1 MLIYDGRG
9 DKPFIKTDRSAL
21 VISCSSAGKS
31 DHMTLRVNGRKDYS
45 LFFIEKGKMTFDDKV
60 VYKNQIWIYPPDVR
74 QEYVIHKN
82 DNAKYYYLHFTGNN
96 IDELFLKL
104 NIRLNTPLSSPEG
117 VDSIIKDISFYVK
130 TDDARSKLK
139 CEYLTLK
146 LLYCLSETLPSLDKN
161 NLMRSVIE
169 EMHHTYTLPYSA
181 SRFAKICALSESRFN
196 HLFKAETG
204 LAPQKYYNT
213 LRMENAGIL
222 LKETKLT
229 VTDIANRTGFADALY
244 FGQAFKKF
252 YGISPTEYRKR

>member
-9 DKPFIKTDRSAL
+9 DKPFVKTERSAL
-21 VISCSSAGKS
+21 VISCSTAGGS

-45 LFFIEKGKMTFDDKV
+45 LFFIKNGKMTFDNKTV
-60 VYKNQIWIYPPDVR
+60 CKNQIWIYPPDKR

-82 DNAKYYYLHFTGNN
+82 DNAKYYYLHFTGNKM
-96 IDELFLKL
+96 DELFSGL

-169 EMHHTYTLPYSA
+169 EMHHTYSLPYDA
-181 SRFAKICALSESRFN
+181 LRFAKICALSVSRFN
-196 HLFKAETG
+196 HLFKEVTG
-204 LAPQKYYNT
+204 LSPQKYYNT

-222 LKETKLT
+222 LRETRLT
-229 VTDIANRTGFADALY
+229 VTDVAIKTGFTDALY